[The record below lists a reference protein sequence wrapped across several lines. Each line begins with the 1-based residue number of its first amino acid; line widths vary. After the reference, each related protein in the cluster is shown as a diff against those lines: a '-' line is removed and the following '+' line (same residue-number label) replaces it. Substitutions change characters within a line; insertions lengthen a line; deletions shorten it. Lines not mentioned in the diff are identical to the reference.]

1 MQQYIVDNMLIK
13 KCSLSDVEELA
24 QLNKL
29 LIEDEKSDNTMNIA
43 ELKARMN
50 GSL

>member
-1 MQQYIVDNMLIK
+1 MLIK

-29 LIEDEKSDNTMNIA
+29 LIEDEKATI
-43 ELKARMN
+43 R
-50 GSL
+50 